1 MLGVLPPFRC
11 VDDPIEPP
19 PRTRYVRPM
28 KVAPLLAI
36 LATVST
42 VSLLACDKPEPAA
55 DKPAASAAP
64 SAPVPTPPP
73 PPAETAPAA
82 SAAAP
87 ATGPIKD
94 VVAAVFDPATEHHR
108 TVKVLAGG
116 SVALYLPEWAGTS
129 WKVAQQDGAM
139 GKPKEETIPGFA
151 GPSTPAHAFTWQIK
165 APLKGETK
173 KVSLTNGAKGQP
185 PGPSFAL
192 SIEVS

>member
-1 MLGVLPPFRC
+1 
-11 VDDPIEPP
+11 
-19 PRTRYVRPM
+19 M

-36 LATVST
+36 LATL
-42 VSLLACDKPEPAA
+42 SLLACDKPEPAA

-73 PPAETAPAA
+73 PPAETA

-87 ATGPIKD
+87 APATSAAPAATGPIKD

>member
-1 MLGVLPPFRC
+1 
-11 VDDPIEPP
+11 
-19 PRTRYVRPM
+19 M